1 MEGEEEEKSSLRSPL
16 IQISGEDGVSRE
28 REGSNG
34 KGVFEEVRKQLWL
47 AGPLIAVSLLQYCL
61 QVISI
66 MFVGHLGELALS
78 GASMATSFAT
88 VTGFSLLVSRVLF
101 SFSQNLFLMVLG
113 WMWLVKENVL
123 LFLFLFL
130 LKVRRRIKR
139 VLLVERWK
147 GMMWKGNVK
156 QGQKVK
162 KMAFLHVFKKWLYK
176 MKTRTRSW
184 YLFLSTVVD
193 VGREISEFLWVL
205 SISFFL
211 NPLKSRKGF
220 SRIFFCSFFFLNL
233 LQWHVNLLPIPLVY

>member
-113 WMWLVKENVL
+113 WM
-123 LFLFLFL
+123 
-130 LKVRRRIKR
+130 
-139 VLLVERWK
+139 
-147 GMMWKGNVK
+147 
-156 QGQKVK
+156 
-162 KMAFLHVFKKWLYK
+162 
-176 MKTRTRSW
+176 
-184 YLFLSTVVD
+184 
-193 VGREISEFLWVL
+193 
-205 SISFFL
+205 
-211 NPLKSRKGF
+211 
-220 SRIFFCSFFFLNL
+220 
-233 LQWHVNLLPIPLVY
+233 

>member
-130 LKVRRRIKR
+130 LKVRKRIKR
-139 VLLVERWK
+139 VLLVEDEKGWCGK
-147 GMMWKGNVK
+147 GM
-156 QGQKVK
+156 
-162 KMAFLHVFKKWLYK
+162 
-176 MKTRTRSW
+176 
-184 YLFLSTVVD
+184 
-193 VGREISEFLWVL
+193 
-205 SISFFL
+205 
-211 NPLKSRKGF
+211 
-220 SRIFFCSFFFLNL
+220 
-233 LQWHVNLLPIPLVY
+233 